1 MKVKGVRLVTVM
13 AGVLSLTGCGA
24 MRSYH
29 QEMQT
34 TLTVAQ
40 QGRIDEALA
49 NVEKN
54 NTGDDKDLLYFLEKG
69 ELLRLK
75 GDLPQSV
82 DSWLKADEKIRTW
95 EEESR
100 LTLNKA
106 GEAVGSVLVNDK
118 IRRYDGEDYEK
129 VMLSTMLTLNHMQ
142 MGNTSG
148 ARTEI
153 KKTHEREALIAS
165 LNEKEYDKVE
175 EDAKKNKVTSTFK
188 NLKGYPVETLDDPEV
203 VALKNGYQSAFSHYL
218 AGYVYES
225 LGEKSLAAPGYRK
238 AIELRPNIPVLEQGL
253 KELDSRMNGKSRKG
267 GGTDVLFVVESGFI
281 PGRTSMTIPLPVF
294 AGGQFIFTQIAFP
307 VIRPS
312 NSYLPANLSV
322 NGKPVQLATISNL
335 DAMARRALRDEMPGI
350 IVRSTVRA
358 VAKGFAQKELNDKLG
373 VVGGLAGIA
382 ATALTEQADE
392 RSWRTLPAYISVA
405 RTTLKKGDYTVTVPT
420 PNGPTNVTISVPDS
434 ARYLIVPLRL
444 VGQQVVKS

>member
-294 AGGQFIFTQIAFP
+294 AGGQFILTQIAFP